1 MATEKKKIPA
11 ATVQKPKTDA
21 GAEAASEKKKKAA
34 SAAKKPANGA
44 GKTAVKA
51 GTTTAKKPAATR
63 ATAKKP
69 TAKAAATAKKP
80 ATKGAT
86 TAKKPT
92 AKPKSTATGAKKP
105 KAEKPIDEPVAA
117 QTPPEETPQPGAA
130 LPVPATEQLPAT
142 EQPLPAVDFP
152 ESAVRAEKKS
162 FAGRVLFLLCIAAVL
177 LASYF
182 IFLYRPGSYAGSSG
196 TVATFCDAEGTTYI
210 VVSGAV
216 RQQVTGTVRDRQ
228 SNDRGTV
235 CVLLI
240 DDALYV
246 VKNRAVAKLSDGVK
260 DFTLSAKGTAVAYRD
275 SADTLCYMRLGQ
287 KEAPVKFHNVH
298 DGRYCLSPNGKELVY
313 TWEQNGA
320 CRMRVYS
327 TTGHDTEIREDHD
340 LFPLAISNGVKYLY
354 YTNAAGAL
362 CLQKGQDVQTLSDA
376 FESDSLCFNSRFD
389 EALFSTAEKT
399 VWVRRGAVTELAL
412 TDGTAGRICYLPNHM
427 TAARPLKTGQQYPV
441 RTFARNY
448 FAAENES
455 GSLLTYLKGGRKAP
469 GALTTVSRTAGQVTV
484 TDKAVYFLLDRQE
497 DAARLDLYRV
507 AAGRTKAKRLT
518 PDVKAFCPNVDGSRL
533 LFVQDDE
540 ALYSKRVG
548 PFRTASKR
556 LCAAVL
562 TDYIDVTAD
571 DVFYFFTTDGT
582 LCRSDNGDDCREVSD
597 RVTTVGIDGH
607 LALYAV
613 RGEDGKLTV
622 YANYKNR
629 RRDTGI
635 ADGIVLLN
643 P

>member
-1 MATEKKKIPA
+1 MATQKPKIPA
-11 ATVQKPKTDA
+11 ATVQKPNTEA
-21 GAEAASEKKKKAA
+21 GADAATGKKKKAA
-34 SAAKKPANGA
+34 SAAKRPVNGA
-44 GKTAVKA
+44 KKAPPATA
-51 GTTTAKKPAATR
+51 AKKPAPAG
-63 ATAKKP
+63 TAEKPKAKAASTGKKP
-69 TAKAAATAKKP
+69 TV
-80 ATKGAT
+80 
-86 TAKKPT
+86 
-92 AKPKSTATGAKKP
+92 KPKSASAGTKKP
-105 KAEKPIDEPVAA
+105 KAEKPITEPAVTA
-117 QTPPEETPQPGAA
+117 QTPTEEIPQVEAA
-130 LPVPATEQLPAT
+130 LPVPAAENMPAT
-142 EQPLPAVDFP
+142 EEPLPAVNFP

-162 FAGRVLFLLCIAAVL
+162 FAGRVLFLVCIAAVL

-196 TVATFCDAEGTTYI
+196 TVVTFTDAERTTCI
-210 VVSGAV
+210 VVNGTV
-216 RQQVTGTVRDRQ
+216 RQQVTGAVRDRQ